1 MSNTSLAG
9 CGIGL
14 EIEAGCRIMEI
25 CWDVKRDIKYNSKN
39 RIRSILKA
47 GLGMWDLY
55 MGDIRELKQEILYY
69 VILYY
74 MIG

>member
-14 EIEAGCRIMEI
+14 EIEAGFRIMEI
-25 CWDVKRDIKYNSKN
+25 YWDVKRDIKYNGKN
-39 RIRSILKA
+39 RICSILKA

-55 MGDIRELKQEILYY
+55 MRDIREFKQELYY
-69 VILYY
+69 ITLYY
-74 MIG
+74 II